1 MIRYIFGFFLMGMLL
16 AASTEEGKEAKL
28 DQALS
33 EVKAPLYTPLL
44 ERYFLDNIRDLHA
57 QMEGLRAE
65 MHEKIADK
73 ELTVANKAMDYA
85 TSTVGNMFYIVA
97 AATSI
102 LVILGWTSLKDLRE
116 KIQEQVNDQI
126 ATVIK
131 KNEEKIAVLE
141 RNLSERS
148 NQVLKNQ
155 EAIARTNTIHSLW
168 MRAGLETNP
177 QTKMEI
183 YDQIL
188 ALRDN
193 KDAEALS
200 YKAEAALDLEEANWA
215 LNLANEALK
224 IDEEYPNAYYQRA
237 CAYQALGY
245 SDNAVDDIKRALELN
260 EHYIDDIVMDK
271 SLEGLRENEN
281 FKALVKRYE
290 GERDETS

>member
-1 MIRYIFGFFLMGMLL
+1 MIRFIFGFFLMGTLL
-16 AASTEEGKEAKL
+16 AANTEESKEAKL

-126 ATVIK
+126 ASVIK
-131 KNEEKIAVLE
+131 KNEEKIAALE

-155 EAIARTNTIHSLW
+155 EAIAKTNTIHSLW

-290 GERDETS
+290 GEKDKTS